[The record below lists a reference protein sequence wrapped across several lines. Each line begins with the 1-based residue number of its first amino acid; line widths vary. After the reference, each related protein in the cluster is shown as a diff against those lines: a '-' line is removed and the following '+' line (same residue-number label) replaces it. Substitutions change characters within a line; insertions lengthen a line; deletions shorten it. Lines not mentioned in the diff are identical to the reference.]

1 MDLER
6 IKNFIE
12 FKKDYVF
19 IANMQWKFNYVRAYR
34 NMIVLLDPN
43 KEESNIAGI
52 VNEIK
57 KIGYELK
64 DVKNYN
70 DLYIALSKILSFI
83 NSQVNEYM
91 SKKIFDKITE
101 KAVRNMFDVEIE
113 KK

>member
-1 MDLER
+1 MDLEK

-12 FKKDYVF
+12 FKKDYDY
-19 IANMQWKFNYVRAYR
+19 IANMQWKFNYVSGYR

-43 KEESNIAGI
+43 KEETNIAGI

-64 DVKNYN
+64 DINNDN
-70 DLYIALSKILSFI
+70 DLYNELTSTLSLI

-91 SKKIFDKITE
+91 AKKLFDKITE
-101 KAVRNMFDVEIE
+101 KTVRSMFNIR
-113 KK
+113 